1 MRREKLI
8 KWIVIFFA
16 AMLLFTFLSRAADS
30 VTVAQVQAS
39 GVQNQLIVHEV
50 SGNGTIEGTEEQ
62 AVFTLEGQKVEQVL
76 VQEGEAVKEGQVLL
90 TVLDS
95 SIQESIDAKQDEIE
109 EKELAVS
116 DLESQKAVEEQ
127 KKANEALR
135 AQQDLDTAVG
145 NGDINIANAR
155 NELNIA
161 RQRLADYRAAKA
173 AAKKAEEQRKKQ
185 QNKNEFSGSA
195 DFTDGSDLKD
205 ETGESTEN
213 PYLDS
218 TTEQALA
225 DDVRAKQD
233 ALNQIIM
240 SRNQEV
246 TAADRARQDA
256 ALPTPQDS
264 TGSNLERE
272 LENLKEE
279 LGQLQTLLQN
289 RGEVK
294 APADGVVKSLSVSTG
309 GQTTGEAAAVLYKLT
324 GEMRMTGM
332 IQKDDLEYVDAGT
345 EVTLKNSRGLTEENA
360 RVLSVQEDAS
370 APGSF
375 IITVSVPE
383 GDFAVGENVDFTVKK
398 ENGPYTCCVPL
409 SALYGNPGQQYVF
422 VLDTEDTALGE
433 VQTARKVDV
442 TVKEQNETRAAL
454 QEGTLSADQK
464 VITGSDREIED
475 GSRVRL
481 RDS

>member
-1 MRREKLI
+1 
-8 KWIVIFFA
+8 
-16 AMLLFTFLSRAADS
+16 
-30 VTVAQVQAS
+30 
-39 GVQNQLIVHEV
+39 
-50 SGNGTIEGTEEQ
+50 
-62 AVFTLEGQKVEQVL
+62 
-76 VQEGEAVKEGQVLL
+76 
-90 TVLDS
+90 
-95 SIQESIDAKQDEIE
+95 
-109 EKELAVS
+109 
-116 DLESQKAVEEQ
+116 
-127 KKANEALR
+127 
-135 AQQDLDTAVG
+135 
-145 NGDINIANAR
+145 
-155 NELNIA
+155 
-161 RQRLADYRAAKA
+161 
-173 AAKKAEEQRKKQ
+173 
-185 QNKNEFSGSA
+185 
-195 DFTDGSDLKD
+195 
-205 ETGESTEN
+205 GESTEN

-240 SRNQEV
+240 SRNEEV

-475 GSRVRL
+475 CSRVRL

>member
-1 MRREKLI
+1 M
-8 KWIVIFFA
+8 
-16 AMLLFTFLSRAADS
+16 
-30 VTVAQVQAS
+30 
-39 GVQNQLIVHEV
+39 
-50 SGNGTIEGTEEQ
+50 
-62 AVFTLEGQKVEQVL
+62 
-76 VQEGEAVKEGQVLL
+76 
-90 TVLDS
+90 
-95 SIQESIDAKQDEIE
+95 
-109 EKELAVS
+109 
-116 DLESQKAVEEQ
+116 
-127 KKANEALR
+127 
-135 AQQDLDTAVG
+135 G

-185 QNKNEFSGSA
+185 QNENEFSGSA

-205 ETGESTEN
+205 GTGESAEN

-422 VLDTEDTALGE
+422 VLDTENTALGE

>member
-1 MRREKLI
+1 
-8 KWIVIFFA
+8 
-16 AMLLFTFLSRAADS
+16 
-30 VTVAQVQAS
+30 
-39 GVQNQLIVHEV
+39 
-50 SGNGTIEGTEEQ
+50 
-62 AVFTLEGQKVEQVL
+62 
-76 VQEGEAVKEGQVLL
+76 
-90 TVLDS
+90 
-95 SIQESIDAKQDEIE
+95 
-109 EKELAVS
+109 
-116 DLESQKAVEEQ
+116 
-127 KKANEALR
+127 
-135 AQQDLDTAVG
+135 LDTAVG

-185 QNKNEFSGSA
+185 QNENEFSGSA

-205 ETGESTEN
+205 GTGESTEN

-256 ALPTPQDS
+256 ALPTAQDS
-264 TGSNLERE
+264 TSSNLERE

-309 GQTTGEAAAVLYKLT
+309 GLTTGEAAAVLYKLT

-345 EVTLKNSRGLTEENA
+345 EV
-360 RVLSVQEDAS
+360 
-370 APGSF
+370 
-375 IITVSVPE
+375 
-383 GDFAVGENVDFTVKK
+383 
-398 ENGPYTCCVPL
+398 
-409 SALYGNPGQQYVF
+409 
-422 VLDTEDTALGE
+422 
-433 VQTARKVDV
+433 
-442 TVKEQNETRAAL
+442 
-454 QEGTLSADQK
+454 
-464 VITGSDREIED
+464 
-475 GSRVRL
+475 
-481 RDS
+481 